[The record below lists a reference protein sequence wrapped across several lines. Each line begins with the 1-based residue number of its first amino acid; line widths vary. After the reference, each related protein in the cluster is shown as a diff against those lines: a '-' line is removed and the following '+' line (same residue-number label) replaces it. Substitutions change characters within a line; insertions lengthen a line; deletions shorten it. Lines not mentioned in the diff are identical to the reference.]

1 MPLPIIPI
9 VVAIVTATIAAAPTH
24 AAPPAAGIGS
34 SWTDG
39 VLPPAPIA
47 TEGVLPPM
55 VDARTSARARANLAA
70 SRNAAVRGLL
80 ETIRKT
86 NLGRMRKT
94 ETRASG
100 LERLRNLKDPGF
112 LYAMPMVLAD
122 EREDVRRT
130 VVEHLAASGPSGQA
144 ALAWTA
150 IHGTKPKMRDA
161 CLASLRG
168 PAAAETLAVLQTAL
182 RGGNHETI
190 DRAGRIAGIM
200 DVWPAIPHL
209 AATQYSADR
218 VRRKGDLA
226 WIAIGTQR
234 SYVQNLIPVTGDG
247 SGAFQP
253 VIGQI
258 LEGFVMRVTDAV
270 VVIYRTEVHR
280 SLVGMTGR
288 ATGPDTSRNGWS
300 FTAWR
305 DWYNDEFL
313 ATASE
318 RAAEAAD
325 ASDAARYAEA
335 ERRRRDA
342 DPSPPAE

>member
-9 VVAIVTATIAAAPTH
+9 VFALVTIAALPAPTH
-24 AAPPAAGIGS
+24 AAPPWTGDGS
-34 SWTDG
+34 GWTEG
-39 VLPPAPIA
+39 VMSPTPIA
-47 TEGVLPPM
+47 NEGVLPPM

-70 SRNAAVRGLL
+70 SRNPGVRRLL
-80 ETIRKT
+80 EEIGGT

-94 ETRASG
+94 ETRALG
-100 LERLRNLKDPGF
+100 LERLRALDDPGF
-112 LYAMPMVLAD
+112 LYAMPEVFAG
-122 EREDVRRT
+122 EAEDVRRT

-150 IHGTKPKMRDA
+150 IHGSKSNMREA

-190 DRAGRIAGIM
+190 DRAGRIAGVM
-200 DVWPAIPHL
+200 DAWPAIPHL
-209 AATQYSADR
+209 VATQYSADR
-218 VRRKGDLA
+218 VRRKSDLA

-258 LEGFVMRVTDAV
+258 LEGFVMRVMDAV

-280 SLVGMTGR
+280 SLIGITSR
-288 ATGPDTSRNGWS
+288 ATGADTSGNGWS

-318 RAAEAAD
+318 RAADAAD

-342 DPSPPAE
+342 AAGEE

>member
-1 MPLPIIPI
+1 MPTPIIL
-9 VVAIVTATIAAAPTH
+9 AIVMVIVSTTTVQTPTT
-24 AAPPAAGIGS
+24 AAPPSTDAGS
-34 SWTDG
+34 RWSDG
-39 VLPPAPIA
+39 VLPPTPIA
-47 TEGVLPPM
+47 NEGVLPPM

-70 SRNAAVRGLL
+70 SRTPGVRGLL
-80 ETIRKT
+80 ESIRRT
-86 NLGRMRKT
+86 NLGRMRKP

-100 LERLRNLKDPGF
+100 LEQLRSLDDPGF
-112 LYAMPMVLAD
+112 LYAMPEVLAD
-122 EREDVRRT
+122 EAEDVRRT
-130 VVEHLAASGPSGQA
+130 VVEHLATSGPSGQA

-150 IHGTKPKMRDA
+150 IHGTTSAMREA

-182 RGGNHETI
+182 RGGNHRTI
-190 DRAGRIAGIM
+190 DRAGRIAGVM
-200 DVWPAIPHL
+200 DAWPAIPHL
-209 AATQYSADR
+209 VATQYSADR
-218 VRRKGDLA
+218 VRRKSDLA

-258 LEGFVMRVTDAV
+258 LEGFVMRVMDAV

-280 SLVGMTGR
+280 SLVGITSR
-288 ATGPDTSRNGWS
+288 ATGSDTSGNGWS

-313 ATASE
+313 AIADEQAT
-318 RAAEAAD
+318 EAAD
-325 ASDAARYAEA
+325 AADAARYADA

-342 DPSPPAE
+342 DAGED

>member
-1 MPLPIIPI
+1 MPLPIIPL
-9 VVAIVTATIAAAPTH
+9 VVTLLTTTILPTVTH
-24 AAPPAAGIGS
+24 AVPPGTGHGYG
-34 SWTDG
+34 WTDG
-39 VLPPAPIA
+39 VLPPTPIA
-47 TEGVLPPM
+47 REGVLPPM

-70 SRNAAVRGLL
+70 SRAPGVRGLL
-80 ETIRKT
+80 ESIRKT

-100 LERLRNLKDPGF
+100 LEQLRALDDPGF
-112 LYAMPMVLAD
+112 LYAMPEVLAD
-122 EREDVRRT
+122 EAEDVRRA
-130 VVEHLAASGPSGQA
+130 VVEHLAASGPCGQA

-150 IHGTKPKMRDA
+150 IHGTEPGMRDA

-182 RGGNHETI
+182 RGGNHQTI
-190 DRAGRIAGIM
+190 DRAGRIAGVM
-200 DVWPAIPHL
+200 DAWPAIPHL
-209 AATQYSADR
+209 VATQYSADR
-218 VRRKGDLA
+218 VRRKSDLA

-258 LEGFVMRVTDAV
+258 LEGFVMRVMDAV

-280 SLVGMTGR
+280 SLVGITSR
-288 ATGPDTSRNGWS
+288 ATGADTSGNGWS
-300 FTAWR
+300 FTAWQ

-318 RAAEAAD
+318 RAAEAVD
-325 ASDAARYAEA
+325 ASEAARYADA

-342 DPSPPAE
+342 ATGED